1 MFLVI
6 GFCAML
12 LFYLVAIT
20 TLVILTYRQGPQD
33 CIMEDITKLA
43 HK

>member
-6 GFCAML
+6 GLYSML
-12 LFYLVAIT
+12 LFYLVAIVAL
-20 TLVILTYRQGPQD
+20 LVLTCKQGPQD

-43 HK
+43 RQ